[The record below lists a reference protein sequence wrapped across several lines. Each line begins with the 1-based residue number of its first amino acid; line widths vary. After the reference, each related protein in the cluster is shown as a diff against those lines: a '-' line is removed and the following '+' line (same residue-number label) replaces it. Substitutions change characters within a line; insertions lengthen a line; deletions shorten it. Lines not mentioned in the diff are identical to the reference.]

1 MTSKYDAAA
10 QQEWRHEVTDW
21 ETKRREE
28 FVPSVG
34 LSLFVIFFALIGFR
48 ILDGIADWAV
58 GL

>member
-1 MTSKYDAAA
+1 MTSNYDAAA

-28 FVPSVG
+28 FVPSLWFSAGVICW
-34 LSLFVIFFALIGFR
+34 SLAGFR